1 MVEISIT
8 QLIIITVIS
17 YPISHLIMKK
27 GMIMDLNIT
36 DERSKDLTK
45 FFYIPLLN
53 VIISFIYIL
62 WVIIKFKRPD

>member
-1 MVEISIT
+1 MVEISII
-8 QLIIITVIS
+8 QLIIITIIS